1 MNNFFSKLLFI
12 FRFILNQKIIFS
24 NPKHYDLV
32 VFDDSS
38 YNELLNILNRYNH
51 FLLKVRPESISEIY
65 ISFRIL
71 YNFIINFKGSIVTSY
86 IISLL
91 KVIKPKIVITFIDRS
106 FKFSDVARFLYKE
119 IKFFAIQNGV
129 AYGDIKKFSYL
140 KKKKITNFDL
150 SKKLFIPNFFCL
162 GKFDKD
168 LYKKYN
174 IYVNNYYLVGGIRL
188 SNYLIHKNNK
198 TFLNYRKR
206 VDFCFILDGDQS
218 INIDRQNV
226 GNFVKNLKYYINFSI
241 NRKFKV
247 VFVLKRF
254 EGILSKNE
262 VNFYKNNLTQKEFIF
277 LISNSVVR
285 TQKNFFSSYQICD
298 SSRVIVGFTSTLLLE
313 FLALNK
319 KILNLNLTNTNIY
332 DFPVKGICR
341 LKNVQFKEFD
351 KRLIEIYYM
360 NKKEYFSKI
369 SKNISYYYNFDKDF
383 STINKIQNIIDKHL
397 TN

>member
-1 MNNFFSKLLFI
+1 MKNLFLKLLFL
-12 FRFILNQKIIFS
+12 FKFLLNQRIIFS

-38 YNELLNILNRYNH
+38 YNELLNIVNQYNH

-106 FKFSDVARFLYKE
+106 FKFSDVARLLHKE
-119 IKFFAIQNGV
+119 IKFFAIQNGI

-140 KKKKITNFDL
+140 KKKKITNYDL
-150 SKKLFIPNFFCL
+150 SNKLFIPNFFCL
-162 GKFDKD
+162 GKFDQD

-174 IYVNNYYLVGGIRL
+174 IYVNNYYFVGGVRL
-188 SNYLIHKNNK
+188 SNYLMHKSNK
-198 TFLNYRKR
+198 TFSNYRKR
-206 VDFCFILDGDQS
+206 VDICFILDGDQS
-218 INIDRQNV
+218 INIDRQNI
-226 GNFVKNLKYYINFSI
+226 GNFIKNLQYYINFSI
-241 NRKFKV
+241 NRKFRV
-247 VFVLKRF
+247 IFVLKRF
-254 EGILSKNE
+254 EGILSQNE

-277 LISNSVVR
+277 LMSNSVVR
-285 TQKNFFSSYQICD
+285 TQKTFFSSYQICD
-298 SSRVIVGFTSTLLLE
+298 SSKVVVGFTSTLLLE

-319 KILNLNLTNTNIY
+319 KILNLNLTSTNIY
-332 DFPVKGICR
+332 DFPVKGICT

-369 SKNISYYYNFDKDF
+369 CKNISYYYNFDKNF

-397 TN
+397 IN